1 MTLPTSLAKL
11 ATLTV
16 LCLATFLVAP
26 RPTAA
31 AAAAG
36 LDVRLPRDASVE
48 QGRLLLF
55 VVPAGVSSDREPR
68 ALASSDEQ
76 AIPVFGLDVLGWR
89 PGTTRRI
96 EGQTAGFPLR
106 TLGAL
111 PPGRYRVQAMLRRY
125 ETHRL
130 GDGRVLQLPRPQTT
144 RTGVSAASGDRYSRP
159 VVLDW
164 DGARWGLGGMPLP
177 TLLLTE
183 VIAEPR
189 PFVETPWV
197 KHVQIRSER
206 LSTFWGRDVVLG
218 AFVTLPLGFES
229 HPKARYPLV
238 IQHGL
243 FPVGPSGW
251 RERAPDPGLVPDF
264 SERFQLAGDNQ
275 LQQRL
280 AWELHQAWTA
290 PGFPRVLL
298 VEIQH
303 PTPFHETSYAVNS
316 ANHGPYGDAI
326 QYELIPEIE
335 RRFRGIG
342 QGWAR
347 FVFGGS
353 AGGWMAMAAQ
363 VFYPD
368 EYNGAWIACPDPID
382 FRHLVSIDLQ
392 ADRNAYFWPNPFKL
406 THRPGFRN
414 ARGHVLATIED
425 QASFELAIATHGR
438 SGEQWDA
445 WESIFSPAGD
455 DGYPRRLWDR
465 LTGEIDPITARHWRE
480 HYDLENRLRRDWDT
494 LGPKLRG
501 KLRIAVG
508 EADNYYLEAAVQSV
522 ERFLRTAEPASEAI
536 VEYGPRAEHCWN
548 GDPTRSN
555 AESRWRY
562 PQMVLPWAA
571 ERMLRTAPAGADL
584 RSWRY

>member
-1 MTLPTSLAKL
+1 MTPSIPQAKAAIL
-11 ATLTV
+11 SI
-16 LCLATFLVAP
+16 LCLITLSVTGPSASAAVAT
-26 RPTAA
+26 
-31 AAAAG
+31 G
-36 LDVRLPRDASVE
+36 LDIGLPRGASIE
-48 QGRLLLF
+48 RGRLLLF
-55 VVPAGVSSDREPR
+55 VVPAGVSPEREPR
-68 ALASSDEQ
+68 ELASADEH
-76 AIPVFGLDVLGWR
+76 AIPVFGLEVTSWR

-96 EGQTAGFPLR
+96 EGSIPGFPLR
-106 TLGAL
+106 TLSAL
-111 PPGRYRVQAMLRRY
+111 PPGRYRLQALLRRY
-125 ETHRL
+125 ESVRL
-130 GDGRVLQLPRPQTT
+130 ADGRALQLPRPQTT
-144 RTGVSAASGDRYSRP
+144 HAGVFAAVGDRYSRP
-159 VVLDW
+159 VTLEW
-164 DGARWGLGGMPLP
+164 DGTRWGMTGTPLP
-177 TLLLTE
+177 TVLLTE
-183 VIAEPR
+183 AISAPA

-197 KHVQIRSER
+197 KHIQIRSER
-206 LSTFWGRDVVLG
+206 LSAFWGRDVMLG

-229 HPKARYPLV
+229 HPNARYPLV

-243 FPVGPSGW
+243 FPAGPSGW
-251 RERAPDPGLVPDF
+251 RERAPDSDLAPDF
-264 SERFQLAGDNQ
+264 SNRFQLAGDNR

-280 AWELHQAWTA
+280 AWELHQAWIA

-303 PTPFHETSYAVNS
+303 PTPFHESSYAVNS
-316 ANHGPYGDAI
+316 ANNGPYGDAI

-363 VFYPD
+363 VFYPE

-382 FRHLVSIDLQ
+382 FRHLVSIDLHT
-392 ADRNAYFWPNPFKL
+392 DRNAYLWPNPFKA
-406 THRPGFRN
+406 TRRPGYRN

-425 QASFELAIATHGR
+425 QANFESALALHGR

-445 WESIFSPAGD
+445 WESVFSPAGT

-465 LTGEIDPITARHWRE
+465 LTGEIDPVTASHWRE
-480 HYDLENRLRRDWDT
+480 HYDLGHRLRRDWRV

-508 EADNYYLEAAVQSV
+508 EADNYHLEAAVQSV

-536 VEYGPRAEHCWN
+536 IDYGPRAEHCWN
-548 GDPTRSN
+548 GDPTRPN

-562 PQMVLPWAA
+562 PQMVLPWAV

-584 RSWRY
+584 HSWRY